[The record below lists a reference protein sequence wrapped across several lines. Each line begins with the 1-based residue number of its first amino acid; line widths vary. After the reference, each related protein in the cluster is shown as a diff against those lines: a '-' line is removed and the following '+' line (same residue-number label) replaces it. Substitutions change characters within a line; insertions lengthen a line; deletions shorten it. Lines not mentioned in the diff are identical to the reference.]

1 MLDKALK
8 FLKMLEDNGYQ
19 AYIVGGFVRDYL
31 LGIESS
37 DIDIC
42 TNARPSDIREIFK
55 DSCLPNEDY
64 GSVVVNTKNL
74 RCEVTTFRREIS
86 YVNNRKPVEYVYI
99 DDLLEDLKRRDF
111 TINTICMNKNGEIID
126 LLDGQS
132 DLKKGEINTVG
143 DSVFKFSEDS
153 LRILRAIR
161 FATILNF
168 KLSDDVKNAIMETKY
183 LLKNLSYERKKQELD
198 KIFSSIHVKYGVK
211 LLIELGLDYEL
222 ELYNLKDIKNFDNLI
237 GTWAQLNVS
246 EIYPFTKNEKE
257 MIKDILEAIKLD
269 NLDPLVLYKYGLYV
283 NTIAGDIKGIDR
295 KLIISKYDKL
305 AIKDKNEIAIT
316 GNDIMEILNRKPGVY
331 LKAIF
336 SELEMKIVL
345 GKLDNNLEVLKEYI
359 INNYK

>member
-8 FLKMLEDNGYQ
+8 FLKKIEDNGFE

-42 TNARPSDIREIFK
+42 TNARPSDIRKIFK

-74 RCEVTTFRREIS
+74 RCEVTTFRKEIT

-99 DDLLEDLKRRDF
+99 DNLLEDLKRRDF

-132 DLKKGEINTVG
+132 DLKKEEINTVG
-143 DSVFKFSEDS
+143 DSTFKFKEDS
-153 LRILRAIR
+153 LRILRAVR

-168 KLSDDVKNAIMETKY
+168 KLSEKVKKSIIETKI
-183 LLKNLSYERKKQELD
+183 LLKNLSYERKKIELD

-211 LLIELGLDYEL
+211 LLIELGLDQEL
-222 ELYNLKDIKNFDNLI
+222 ELYSLKDIKNFDNLI

-246 EIYPFTKNEKE
+246 NIYPFTKNEKDMME
-257 MIKDILEAIKLD
+257 DILEALELD
-269 NLDPLVLYKYGLYV
+269 NLDPLVLYKYGSYV
-283 NTIAGDIKGIDR
+283 NTVAGDIKGIDR
-295 KLIISKYDKL
+295 KVIISKYGKL
-305 AIKDKNEIAIT
+305 AIKDRNEINIT
-316 GNDIMEILNRKPGVY
+316 GNDIMDILNKKPGAY
-331 LKAIF
+331 LKNILLDI
-336 SELEMKIVL
+336 EKKIVL
-345 GKLDNNLEVLKEYI
+345 GELVNDNKVLKEYI